1 MPEGEGP
8 GARERRAATGARAR
22 QDTVV
27 GEGDASVKGKKRAKE
42 AGETHRKTS
51 RGFPRT
57 APLHF

>member
-8 GARERRAATGARAR
+8 GAGERRAATGARAR
-22 QDTVV
+22 QDTV

-51 RGFPRT
+51 QGFPRT

>member
-8 GARERRAATGARAR
+8 GAGERRAATGARAR
-22 QDTVV
+22 QDTV

-42 AGETHRKTS
+42 ARETHRKTS
-51 RGFPRT
+51 QGFPRT

>member
-8 GARERRAATGARAR
+8 GAGERCAATGARAR
-22 QDTVV
+22 QDTV

-42 AGETHRKTS
+42 ARETHRKTS